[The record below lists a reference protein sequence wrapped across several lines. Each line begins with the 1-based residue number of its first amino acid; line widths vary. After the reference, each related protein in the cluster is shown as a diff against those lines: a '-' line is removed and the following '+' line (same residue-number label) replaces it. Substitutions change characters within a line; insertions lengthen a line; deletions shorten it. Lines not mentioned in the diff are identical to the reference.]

1 STMPKDF
8 KHLPSHICPVH
19 YDLHL
24 CLDFIEFTYSG
35 CVQIS
40 IEINEDT
47 DELVLNS
54 VDLDVLSASFNN
66 IPTQSITYGNK
77 SEQTV
82 RLKFPCKLMGT
93 CTSLSQKGTGCLC
106 LNYRG
111 QLSDRLRGF
120 YRSVQ
125 RCRGAATSETPCAL
139 TMLCPTEARRL
150 LPCWDE
156 PQLKATFQVAVEIP
170 STCPRLTALSNMPE
184 EERRDLPSQSSSQSE
199 PMPARELVRFAKTPQ
214 MSTYLLAIVIG
225 RFDCIETV
233 CQDGVALRVFSPI
246 GRQSDGRFALEVARR
261 SLQFYSELFGIP
273 YPLPKLDLV
282 AVPELAVGAMENWG
296 LITYREAM
304 LLVDENSS
312 KFSMETVA
320 LVVGHEVAHQWFGNL
335 VTMQW
340 WTQLWLNE
348 GFASWVE
355 YLCIDH
361 CYPEFDVWTRFIRN
375 DFSKALE
382 LDCLDNSHPIEIDV
396 GHPDEIDETFDA
408 ISYSKG
414 AAVIRMLHAWLGE
427 PAFRRGLQQY
437 LRRHSYGNAS
447 TADLWL
453 ALSEAS
459 GQPVQQV
466 MHDWIRRKGFPVI
479 SASLEPLPPPDSS
492 QEASTR
498 LQLRLRQSRFRSGQ
512 GPAVATASVGV
523 QTELEKLDE
532 TEQLDGTAV
541 SGERQAK
548 MARISQN
555 PVPDGNKFVSQHR
568 SCSDLWRVP
577 LLVQLSNEPEPRRLL
592 LESAE
597 LAYPLPPSLSQL
609 TDGHWLKLN
618 WQCVGV
624 FRVDYSDQMLDAL
637 VSALKRGK
645 LGRRDRFNLQSDLFA
660 LVAYGKLVT
669 IRVLEIVK
677 AYRSE
682 QYFTVWSDLLANL
695 SSVQVLAEQLG
706 LTAAWHAFLSYL
718 CWPAFQRLGWD
729 FKPGESHDAGLL
741 RGLLLTYLG
750 QAGHAEVVAEALAR
764 FDRHASGQC
773 RLEPDIRAGVYA
785 TAARHGGAAAFD
797 RLLALLDSPARGNGF
812 ISSEEELRIL
822 RALGNTEDT
831 DQIKRVLELSIS
843 PRVRQQDTPSVIC
856 SLCACGGL
864 KARRLAWQFVKSRWP
879 VLVSRYSGVF
889 LLQRLVLGVCSGL
902 CSAEDAEDLRQ
913 FFATNSAPS
922 AARAVK
928 QALETVQLRA
938 RLLSQDGHLIAQ
950 YLAGLRAAARDD
962 CSDGQSTEADLL
974 P

>member
-1 STMPKDF
+1 MPKDF

-156 PQLKATFQVAVEIP
+156 PQLKATFQHL
-170 STCPRLTALSNMPE
+170 PRLTALSNMPE

-246 GRQSDGRFALEVARR
+246 GSG
-261 SLQFYSELFGIP
+261 SEKSAVLLRTVWHP
-273 YPLPKLDLV
+273 LPLPKLDLV

-361 CYPEFDVWTRFIRN
+361 CYPEFD
-375 DFSKALE
+375 
-382 LDCLDNSHPIEIDV
+382 IDV

-902 CSAEDAEDLRQ
+902 CSAEDAEDLRH
-913 FFATNSAPS
+913 SI